1 MTADPWVVLRLEN
14 PDVISLQGL
23 VQEVEAK
30 DPGAGLGGE
39 GPGLEGAEP
48 GVKGAGAGLGGI

>member
-1 MTADPWVVLRLEN
+1 MTADPWVILRLED

-30 DPGAGLGGE
+30 DPGAGLAG
-39 GPGLEGAEP
+39 EGAE
-48 GVKGAGAGLGGI
+48 VKGAGAGIGGT